1 MRVLHLS
8 DDNIMAGSQLCIY
21 LELGG
26 LAEEKLSVW
35 QKRIGKQKVQK
46 QNMASIALFLHTL

>member
-21 LELGG
+21 LDGAECRYSPGPLH
-26 LAEEKLSVW
+26 LANLLQWLWDLDSRYYLDIVT
-35 QKRIGKQKVQK
+35 I
-46 QNMASIALFLHTL
+46 